1 MDDGNLRIELQS
13 LEHDLRI
20 ILKRLSALNQP
31 ALVASMFSKTER
43 DEKWERI
50 YEDILSLLRDKPDRL
65 VQSAELN
72 FKCSRYRA
80 LNPPDKKAVLQNMV
94 ARGLIT
100 VTEKRNGRRP
110 ATIITLAEKR
120 ILPLPGRKTKPTPET
135 PNDEY

>member
-1 MDDGNLRIELQS
+1 
-13 LEHDLRI
+13 
-20 ILKRLSALNQP
+20 
-31 ALVASMFSKTER
+31 MFSKTER

-50 YEDILSLLRDKPDRL
+50 YDDIVALLRDKPDRL

-100 VTEKRNGRRP
+100 VTTRNNGRRP
-110 ATIITLAEKR
+110 ATIIALVEKR
-120 ILPLPGRKTKPTPET
+120 ALPLPGRKTKPTPET

>member
-1 MDDGNLRIELQS
+1 MEDDDLKKQLIS
-13 LEHDLRI
+13 LEHDLRA
-20 ILKRLSALNQP
+20 ILKRLSAINQP
-31 ALVASMFSKTER
+31 ALVASIFSKSER

-50 YEDILSLLRDKPDRL
+50 YEDIVALLRDTPDRL

-110 ATIITLAEKR
+110 ANIISLAEKR
-120 ILPLPGRKTKPTPET
+120 AIPLPGRKTKPTPET